1 MTDFSRTFSGTP
13 SAVLPTANRFFRPPL
28 PSAHVARPRL
38 CRRLRDG
45 LDGRLLLIAAPAG
58 FGKSSL
64 AIEFC
69 ESLDP
74 RWQSLWLGLS
84 SRESDPGRFLERLLD
99 GLRQYHP
106 TLGEEA
112 LGLLKMRQRHQPF
125 AFETWLDDLLDELAP
140 CLDPQRPLLLV
151 LDDYHLAQG
160 AVLDRCLQFLLNHLP
175 EGLVLLVTSRQRPD
189 WHLARLRL
197 SRQLLEL
204 SEQDLRLTAE
214 ESGALMAASGL
225 ELDEDALD
233 ALLERSEGWVA
244 GLRLWLL
251 ARGDPEEQVSPGVHG
266 ADELIR
272 DYLLEEVIE
281 RQPPEVQAFLAQT
294 ARFER
299 FCAELCDTVREA
311 GDSAAILDHLQQHQ
325 VFLVPLDENG
335 QWFRYHHLFSDLLL
349 ARPLPDFGPSA
360 GSLHLRACGWFS
372 RHGLLDQA
380 VEQALRA
387 GQPDVAAS
395 LVQNLSE
402 EQLLAEQNIATL
414 LRWKMDLP
422 DSLLASTPR
431 LILLYGWALALA
443 CQLDAAEE
451 LAGQLARFLPAPDE
465 SAQRDLLAQWQALSG
480 VIARGRGDID
490 KAEAHC
496 REALQ
501 DLAGERY
508 GTRLQCLSTLSN
520 LAVTRGDF
528 WQARNYNRDALE
540 FAQRYGNPLFE
551 ALVHYDRARVLQ
563 ARGEVARAEEEVRQ
577 GLERLQHLPAQRR
590 YAVRGRLLLYRGY
603 LRSLALQ
610 PDEARKWIKQGIE
623 ETRSCRDV
631 SLVIGYCVL
640 ASLEGR
646 LGNYAAA
653 FARLGDVERL
663 MHAWDIPPI
672 YYLAAIT
679 LIKCELWLAQGQTEL
694 AGVWLQRLG
703 GTYGGQAATPPE
715 CSPLLPLHVELL
727 QAGLERREGR
737 PEEAA
742 RRLDRLARSTREN
755 GALLPARLALGQL
768 AALHLEQG
776 REREALATLQ
786 QAMEGAVGG
795 ALLPLHELL
804 VQQPEWLRETVAA
817 LPCLSRRPAHARAVA
832 GAARRARGRCGRG
845 AQRARTGGAGA
856 DRSGVVQPGDQ
867 RAAVHLAA
875 YGEEPRPPYQRQARR
890 RASHPGGGAGQ
901 AHGVVALGAPPH
913 VPGVLAQ
920 GFQRRRS
927 RALPTTLTLEK
938 AIAAP
943 ATIGLSRPKAASGMP
958 ITL

>member
-1 MTDFSRTFSGTP
+1 
-13 SAVLPTANRFFRPPL
+13 
-28 PSAHVARPRL
+28 
-38 CRRLRDG
+38 
-45 LDGRLLLIAAPAG
+45 
-58 FGKSSL
+58 
-64 AIEFC
+64 
-69 ESLDP
+69 
-74 RWQSLWLGLS
+74 
-84 SRESDPGRFLERLLD
+84 
-99 GLRQYHP
+99 
-106 TLGEEA
+106 
-112 LGLLKMRQRHQPF
+112 
-125 AFETWLDDLLDELAP
+125 LLDELAP

-804 VQQPEWLRETVAA
+804 VQQPEWLREQ
-817 LPCLSRRPAHARAVA
+817 LQRFPA
-832 GAARRARGRCGRG
+832 CPG
-845 AQRARTGGAGA
+845 AQRMRALLPEPPAEPAGGAGEVL
-856 DRSGVVQPGDQ
+856 SG
-867 RAAVHLAA
+867 RELAVL
-875 YGEEPRPPYQRQARR
+875 E
-890 RASHPGGGAGQ
+890 
-901 AHGVVALGAPPH
+901 LI
-913 VPGVLAQ
+913 AQ
-920 GFQRRRS
+920 GLSNQEISERLFISLHTVKSHARHINDKLGVERRTQAVA
-927 RALPTTLTLEK
+927 RAK
-938 AIAAP
+938 HM
-943 ATIGLSRPKAASGMP
+943 GLLR
-958 ITL
+958 

>member
-1 MTDFSRTFSGTP
+1 M
-13 SAVLPTANRFFRPPL
+13 
-28 PSAHVARPRL
+28 ARPRL

-125 AFETWLDDLLDELAP
+125 AFETWLDDLLDELGP

-804 VQQPEWLRETVAA
+804 VQQPEWLREQ
-817 LPCLSRRPAHARAVA
+817 LQRFPA
-832 GAARRARGRCGRG
+832 CPG
-845 AQRARTGGAGA
+845 AQRMRALLPEPPAEPAGGAGEVLSGRELAVLEA
-856 DRSGVVQPGDQ
+856 DRPGVVQPGDQ

-890 RASHPGGGAGQ
+890 RTSHPGGGAGQ

>member
-1 MTDFSRTFSGTP
+1 M
-13 SAVLPTANRFFRPPL
+13 
-28 PSAHVARPRL
+28 
-38 CRRLRDG
+38 
-45 LDGRLLLIAAPAG
+45 
-58 FGKSSL
+58 
-64 AIEFC
+64 
-69 ESLDP
+69 
-74 RWQSLWLGLS
+74 
-84 SRESDPGRFLERLLD
+84 
-99 GLRQYHP
+99 
-106 TLGEEA
+106 
-112 LGLLKMRQRHQPF
+112 
-125 AFETWLDDLLDELAP
+125 
-140 CLDPQRPLLLV
+140 
-151 LDDYHLAQG
+151 
-160 AVLDRCLQFLLNHLP
+160 
-175 EGLVLLVTSRQRPD
+175 LLVTSRQRPD

-804 VQQPEWLRETVAA
+804 VQQPEWLREQ
-817 LPCLSRRPAHARAVA
+817 LQRFPA
-832 GAARRARGRCGRG
+832 CPG
-845 AQRARTGGAGA
+845 AQRMRALLPEPPAEPAGGAGEVL
-856 DRSGVVQPGDQ
+856 SG
-867 RAAVHLAA
+867 RELAVL
-875 YGEEPRPPYQRQARR
+875 E
-890 RASHPGGGAGQ
+890 
-901 AHGVVALGAPPH
+901 LI
-913 VPGVLAQ
+913 AQ
-920 GFQRRRS
+920 GLSNQEISERLFISLHMVKSHARHINDKLGVERRTQAVA
-927 RALPTTLTLEK
+927 RAK
-938 AIAAP
+938 HM
-943 ATIGLSRPKAASGMP
+943 GLLR
-958 ITL
+958 